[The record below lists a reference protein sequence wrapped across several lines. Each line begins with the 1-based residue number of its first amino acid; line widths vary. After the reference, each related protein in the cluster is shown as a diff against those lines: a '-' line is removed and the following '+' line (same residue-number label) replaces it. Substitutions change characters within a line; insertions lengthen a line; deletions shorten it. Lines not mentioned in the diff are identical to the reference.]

1 MMKRFSIWTCM
12 IIYASGT
19 LQAQQTFHSLEQ
31 VWEYAL
37 ANNAENHIHQLEIEQ
52 AGQERKDAS
61 GFLFPTVSGTI
72 NGQDNLDIAKT
83 PVPGEL
89 VDRPGETVYLEF
101 AKHYSY
107 SAGINVSYNIVDWQA
122 IYQSKIAGVNL
133 RLEQAGKAYFEQN
146 LKEQLAQFYF
156 ASLTAER
163 AVTIGTAN
171 LATADTLLQ
180 NTLDRFREGTTD
192 GLAVN
197 QAKINKNTIFQNL
210 ESSKQYLYQCQNNL
224 KILLGLDAGEKIELT
239 EDLSPATLTQVSER
253 PLSNLRYLETY
264 RLQQQ
269 MSVFETKKAKSL
281 FLPQLGFKGYYGKYQ
296 YQDDFTFSF
305 DGDDWKPNTYVGVS
319 VTIPI
324 FTGFSSKARYSS
336 AKIGRQSAETA
347 YRDEFRK
354 SAINDSIL
362 YQDYISTMNMAISGN
377 ETYRLS
383 EDNLKLAW
391 QKYEQ
396 GLLNLDGYLDVF
408 DDYLSAENKYLSHLS
423 EFLTKK
429 ATIESRN

>member
-1 MMKRFSIWTCM
+1 MSRRFFILIV
-12 IIYASGT
+12 IILSASVS
-19 LQAQQTFHSLEQ
+19 LKAQQTFHSLEQ

-37 ANNAENHIHQLEIEQ
+37 FHNAENRIHQLEIEQ
-52 AGQERKDAS
+52 AKQNKKEAA
-61 GFLFPTVSGTI
+61 GFLFPTVTGAV

-89 VDRPGETVYLEF
+89 VGEPGETVYLEF

-107 SAGINVSYNIVDWQA
+107 NAGINITYNILDWQA
-122 IYQSKIAGVNL
+122 IYQSKIAGVDL
-133 RLEQAGKAYFEQN
+133 QLEQAGKAYFEQN

-163 AVTIGTAN
+163 ALAIGTTD

-180 NTLDRFREGTTD
+180 HTEDRFRQGTAD
-192 GLAVN
+192 MLEVN
-197 QAKINKNTIFQNL
+197 QAGINKNTIFQSL
-210 ESSKQYLYQCQNNL
+210 ESSKQYLHQCLNNL
-224 KILLGLDAGEKIELT
+224 MILLGVDPGEEIDLT
-239 EDLSPATLTQVSER
+239 ESLSSTAITGVSAY
-253 PLSNLRYLETY
+253 PLPDVRYLETF

-269 MSVFETKKAKSL
+269 LAEVGAKKAKAL
-281 FLPQLGFKGYYGKYQ
+281 FIPQVGFKGYLGKYQ
-296 YQDDFTFSF
+296 YQDDFSFSL
-305 DGDDWKPNTYVGVS
+305 DAGDWKPNSYIGMS

-324 FTGFSSKARYSS
+324 FTGFSNKSHYSS
-336 AKIGRQSAETA
+336 AKFGKQAAETA
-347 YRDEFRK
+347 YQDQIRK

-362 YQDYISTMNMAISGN
+362 YRDYLSALNRSVSAK

-383 EDNLKLAW
+383 ADNLKLAW
-391 QKYEQ
+391 KKYEQ
-396 GLLNLDGYLDVF
+396 GLLNLDGYLNVF
-408 DDYLSAENKYLSHLS
+408 DDYLSAENKYLSNLS

>member
-1 MMKRFSIWTCM
+1 MMKRLSIWIGM

-19 LQAQQTFHSLEQ
+19 LQAQQTFHSLGE

-37 ANNAENHIHQLEIEQ
+37 SHNAGNHIHELEIEQ
-52 AGQERKDAS
+52 AKQDKKSAGS
-61 GFLFPTVSGTI
+61 FLFPSISGAV

-89 VDRPGETVYLEF
+89 VNQPGETVYLEF

-107 SAGINVSYNIVDWQA
+107 NAGINVNYNILDWQA
-122 IYQSKIAGVNL
+122 IYQSKISGVNL
-133 RLEQAGKAYFEQN
+133 RLEQAGKVYFEQN

-156 ASLTAER
+156 ASLTAEK
-163 AVTIGTAN
+163 AVEIG
-171 LATADTLLQ
+171 LADVAAADTLLQ

-192 GLAVN
+192 ALAVN
-197 QAKINKNTIFQNL
+197 QARINKNKVSENL
-210 ESSKQYLYQCQNNL
+210 ESSRQYLAQCLNNL

-239 EDLSPATLTQVSER
+239 EDLSSATLTQVSER

-281 FLPQLGFKGYYGKYQ
+281 FLPQLGLKGYYGKYQ

-305 DGDDWKPNTYVGVS
+305 DGDDWKPSTYIGVS

-324 FTGFSSKARYSS
+324 FTGFSSKSRYS
-336 AKIGRQSAETA
+336 AARIGRQSAESA
-347 YRDEFRK
+347 YRDEVRK

-362 YQDYISTMNMAISGN
+362 YQDYISTMNLSVSGN

-383 EDNLKLAW
+383 EDNLRLAW

-408 DDYLSAENKYLSHLS
+408 DDYLSAENKYLSNLS